1 MIAPRP
7 GPTGEN
13 GRMSQASHRPRR
25 RSELRRP
32 IAGHHVA
39 YDRNVDRKRSYFLL
53 MGLCISLILL
63 AWFVVRFYSTP
74 AAIAMSVVA
83 MVIPPL
89 AAMIG
94 NRS

>member
-1 MIAPRP
+1 
-7 GPTGEN
+7 
-13 GRMSQASHRPRR
+13 
-25 RSELRRP
+25 
-32 IAGHHVA
+32 
-39 YDRNVDRKRSYFLL
+39 
-53 MGLCISLILL
+53 MGSCLALIVV
-63 AWFVVRFYSTP
+63 AWFIVRFYSIP